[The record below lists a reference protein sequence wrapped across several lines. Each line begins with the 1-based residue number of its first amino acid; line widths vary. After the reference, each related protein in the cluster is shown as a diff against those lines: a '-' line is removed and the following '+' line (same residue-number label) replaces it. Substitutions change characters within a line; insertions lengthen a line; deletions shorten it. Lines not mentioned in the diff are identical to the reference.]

1 MNDTEKLLAS
11 YDCGN
16 AGGWLSEDLECAI
29 DSEPWCQRHE
39 LLDLQRRVKLVLTS
53 LEAWSKEL
61 AKEIAGDN

>member
-29 DSEPWCQRHE
+29 DSEPWCQRHQ
-39 LLDLQRRVKLVLTS
+39 LLALK
-53 LEAWSKEL
+53 AWKDHWYPVIYPDQEEVTL
-61 AKEIAGDN
+61 DNRN